1 MKIRQIRIKN
11 LFGYL
16 NPQILLNTKESIT
29 IIHGPNGCGK
39 TTILELLRAVFGSD
53 MPYLRR
59 IPYETIEI
67 SFDQGTILQV
77 QRSEEQSSEQQPGLP
92 HKHAKVQII
101 YSATYPDQTRNEY
114 SRSSVT
120 KRERQIP
127 LSMIEREVPELVR
140 IGPSEW
146 VNRRTN
152 EMMSLEDVVEAYG
165 EQIVWPRQKI
175 QLPEWLQ
182 QLFQSVR
189 VHLIRSQRLLLPIRY
204 GYGREEQTT
213 REGITETIELY
224 AQELAKI
231 ISEKLAESVSI
242 SQSLDRS
249 FPSRLLGAGEANA
262 IDEETLRR
270 RYAEVE
276 ERRQKLMN
284 VGLIEEERRVALPAQ
299 SMDGTERKVLALYIE
314 DTEKKLH
321 TFDELQSKLAAFS
334 DIINSKMSS
343 TKSIVTDRR
352 KGFLFKTVEGS
363 GQDLSPKQLSS
374 GEQHQVVLFYDL
386 IFRARPDS
394 LILIDEPEISLH
406 VDWQRQFLKDLV
418 RVNTLNKQEFL
429 IATHSP
435 QIIHD
440 RWDLAV
446 PLSGGLSS
454 E

>member
-1 MKIRQIRIKN
+1 
-11 LFGYL
+11 
-16 NPQILLNTKESIT
+16 
-29 IIHGPNGCGK
+29 
-39 TTILELLRAVFGSD
+39 
-53 MPYLRR
+53 
-59 IPYETIEI
+59 
-67 SFDQGTILQV
+67 
-77 QRSEEQSSEQQPGLP
+77 
-92 HKHAKVQII
+92 
-101 YSATYPDQTRNEY
+101 
-114 SRSSVT
+114 
-120 KRERQIP
+120 
-127 LSMIEREVPELVR
+127 
-140 IGPSEW
+140 
-146 VNRRTN
+146 
-152 EMMSLEDVVEAYG
+152 
-165 EQIVWPRQKI
+165 
-175 QLPEWLQ
+175 
-182 QLFQSVR
+182 
-189 VHLIRSQRLLLPIRY
+189 
-204 GYGREEQTT
+204 
-213 REGITETIELY
+213 
-224 AQELAKI
+224 
-231 ISEKLAESVSI
+231 
-242 SQSLDRS
+242 
-249 FPSRLLGAGEANA
+249 
-262 IDEETLRR
+262 
-270 RYAEVE
+270 
-276 ERRQKLMN
+276 
-284 VGLIEEERRVALPAQ
+284 
-299 SMDGTERKVLALYIE
+299 VLALYIE